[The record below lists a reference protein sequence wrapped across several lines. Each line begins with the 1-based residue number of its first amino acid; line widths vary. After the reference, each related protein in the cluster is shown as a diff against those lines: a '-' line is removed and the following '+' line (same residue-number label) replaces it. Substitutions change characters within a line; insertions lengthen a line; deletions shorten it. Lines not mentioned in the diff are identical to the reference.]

1 MNNLELTEAIFKK
14 YGIKYHKITEGD
26 YTYVN
31 PFNTKDTNGHIFV
44 EGYGL
49 VELTDS
55 RQLTT
60 FIEFH
65 KGDIASY

>member
-1 MNNLELTEAIFKK
+1 MNNLELTETIFKK

-31 PFNTKDTNGHIFV
+31 PFDKKDTEGHIFV

-49 VELTDS
+49 VKLEYPN
-55 RQLTT
+55 QLTT
-60 FIEFH
+60 FTEFY